1 MKIGRL
7 AELANCKV
15 VTVRFY
21 EKKGLL
27 PRPVRSASNY
37 REYDEKDAERLKFI
51 RHCRGHGLNLSEI
64 EVLLRL
70 LESPTNAC
78 EPAHRTIRGH
88 IESVERQI
96 NDLKELKKS
105 LENLLNSCRDD
116 GHPGCGALRN
126 LLKMDDCAYCSRR
139 SCPEE
144 ELEKIGRNADG

>member
-1 MKIGRL
+1 MKIGPL
-7 AELANCKV
+7 AKLANCKV

-27 PRPVRSASNY
+27 RSPERSASNY

-64 EVLLRL
+64 EILLRL

-78 EPAHRTIRGH
+78 EPAHKTIRGH

-105 LENLLNSCRDD
+105 LENLLNSCRND
-116 GHPGCGALRN
+116 GQSGCGALRN
-126 LLKMDDCAYCSRR
+126 LLKMDECAYCSHRA
-139 SCPEE
+139 CPDDES
-144 ELEKIGRNADG
+144 EKF